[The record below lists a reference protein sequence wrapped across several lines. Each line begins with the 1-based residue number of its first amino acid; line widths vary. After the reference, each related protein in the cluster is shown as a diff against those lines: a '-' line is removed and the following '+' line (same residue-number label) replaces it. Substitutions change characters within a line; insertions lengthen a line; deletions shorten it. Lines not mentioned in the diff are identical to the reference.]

1 MIFSKNYKKHK
12 KKYFVLIVLFVLI
25 AVYLLFPRVTC
36 QLDGG
41 SAQYFSFGGGLIYYI
56 DRRHSFYEEGG
67 TIYYQVGCIIYIF
80 GHEVFNNVHVDYSQ
94 PAVETH
100 SSEYY
105 EIREEV
111 NSILFSTK

>member
-1 MIFSKNYKKHK
+1 MDNSKKNKKL
-12 KKYFVLIVLFVLI
+12 KYLSIIEIALFLVFL
-25 AVYLLFPRVTC
+25 VFPRVTC

-67 TIYYQVGCIIYIF
+67 NIYYQVGCIIYIF
-80 GHEVFNNVHVDYSQ
+80 GHEVFNNVHVDYSHL
-94 PAVETH
+94 AVETH

>member
-1 MIFSKNYKKHK
+1 MNIRSKKHK
-12 KKYFVLIVLFVLI
+12 NKFFHIAFMLVLAILVF
-25 AVYLLFPRVTC
+25 LLFPRVTC

-67 TIYYQVGCIIYIF
+67 NIYYQVGSIIYIF
-80 GHEVFNNVHVDYSQ
+80 GHEVFNNVHVDYSHLS
-94 PAVETH
+94 VETH

>member
-1 MIFSKNYKKHK
+1 MIFSKNHKKHK

-25 AVYLLFPRVTC
+25 AVFLLFPRVTC

-56 DRRHSFYEEGG
+56 DRRHSFYEEGCN
-67 TIYYQVGCIIYIF
+67 IYYQVGSIIYIF
-80 GHEVFNNVHVDYSQ
+80 GHEVFNNVHVDYSHL
-94 PAVETH
+94 AVETH

>member
-1 MIFSKNYKKHK
+1 MDNSKKNKKL
-12 KKYFVLIVLFVLI
+12 KYLSIIEIALFLV
-25 AVYLLFPRVTC
+25 FTRVTC

-67 TIYYQVGCIIYIF
+67 TIYYQVGCIIFIF

-105 EIREEV
+105 EIRDEV